1 MTEVCVRLG
10 ENGRLVIP
18 AEFRRRLGL
27 KPGDPLVLR
36 LDQDGVVI
44 ESRRAAVRAAQRMIR
59 EQVPR
64 GELLTERLFAMR
76 RAENTRG

>member
-1 MTEVCVRLG
+1 
-10 ENGRLVIP
+10 VIP
-18 AEFRRRLGL
+18 AVFRRRLGL

-36 LDQDGVVI
+36 LDQDGIMI

-59 EQVPR
+59 EQVPE

-76 RAENTRG
+76 RSIRRPKAG

>member
-1 MTEVCVRLG
+1 MTEVRVRLG
-10 ENGRLVIP
+10 ENGGIVIP

-44 ESRRAAVRAAQRMIR
+44 ESRWAAVRGAQRMIR
-59 EQVPR
+59 EQVPK